1 MGTLTAGEN
10 LKVLTVGPASYSV
23 REVIDAAFFR
33 GELQPAWLALLQ
45 MIACEKHAGDEGREA
60 DDSAVD
66 SAAQTFRYDHD
77 LITAE
82 ETERW
87 LAERGLTLSDF
98 SDYFVR
104 HYWRE
109 TLGEMRG
116 EQVSLHAAPSEM
128 RELLVAE
135 LMLSGEMARFAKQL
149 SWRLAAAAASDGTEP
164 SVEETYA
171 TREEF
176 VERLH
181 PMGFAE
187 WKVSAGLDDEWVN
200 RMAVLEANFRIHC
213 EGILTPQARQRELAT
228 LRLQLTVFELEV
240 IELDSRD
247 AAQEALL
254 CVRDDE
260 MSMEQVA
267 AEGRYPFRREERLL
281 EDIPPDVQQRFLS
294 ASAGDLMP
302 PMELDGGYRL
312 CRISGKREPDPADPS
327 VRSRVDQR
335 LLDRHFTELASR
347 HVRWDLAL
355 S

>member
-1 MGTLTAGEN
+1 
-10 LKVLTVGPASYSV
+10 
-23 REVIDAAFFR
+23 
-33 GELQPAWLALLQ
+33 
-45 MIACEKHAGDEGREA
+45 
-60 DDSAVD
+60 
-66 SAAQTFRYDHD
+66 

-87 LAERGLTLSDF
+87 LADRALTLSDF
-98 SDYFVR
+98 SDYFLR

-109 TLGEMRG
+109 TFGDMQA
-116 EQVSLHAAPSEM
+116 EQVPLYAAPAEM

-135 LMLSGEMARFAKQL
+135 LMLSGQMDRYAKQL
-149 SWRLAAAAASDGTEP
+149 SWRLAAAAESNGNEP
-164 SVEETYA
+164 SPEQTSA
-171 TREEF
+171 ARQEF
-176 VERLH
+176 TERLQ
-181 PMGFAE
+181 PLPLAE
-187 WKVSAGLDDEWVN
+187 WESCAGRDDEWVN

-213 EGILTPQARQRELAT
+213 ERILTPQARQRELAT

-254 CVRDDE
+254 CVRDDG
-260 MSMEQVA
+260 MSMQEVA

-281 EDIPPDVQQRFLS
+281 EDIAPEVQQQFLS

-312 CRISGKREPDPADPS
+312 CRITGKREPDPEDAS
-327 VRSRVDQR
+327 VRQRVDQR

>member
-10 LKVLTVGPASYSV
+10 QKVFSVGAVSYTV
-23 REVIDAAFFR
+23 REVIDAAFFG
-33 GELQPAWLALLQ
+33 GELQPAWQALLE
-45 MIACEKHAGDEGREA
+45 MVACEKHAGSEGREA

-109 TLGEMRG
+109 TLGQIRG
-116 EQVSLHAAPSEM
+116 EQVPLHAAPAEM
-128 RELLVAE
+128 RELFVAE
-135 LMLSGEMARFAKQL
+135 LMLSGQMGRFAKQL
-149 SWRLAAAAASDGTEP
+149 SWRVAAAAASAGTNP
-164 SVEETYA
+164 SVEQTSLA
-171 TREEF
+171 RQEF
-176 VERLH
+176 IDRLQ
-181 PMGFAE
+181 PTPLAE
-187 WKVSAGLDDEWVN
+187 WNLSAGRDDEWVN
-200 RMAVLEANFRIHC
+200 RMAVLEASFRVTC
-213 EGILTPQARQRELAT
+213 ERILTPHARQRELAT

-247 AAQEALL
+247 AAHEALI

-260 MSMEQVA
+260 MSMEEVA
-267 AEGRYPFRREERLL
+267 AESRYPFRREERLL
-281 EDIPPDVQQRFLS
+281 EDIAPDVQQRFLS

-302 PMELDGGYRL
+302 PIELDGGFRL
-312 CRISGKREPDPADPS
+312 CRITGKREPNPTDAS